1 MENIKT
7 TNELTELVLAD
18 NENHSFKI
26 LAELL
31 LLAINDWPK
40 IKENRIENFVI
51 ELKEFYSEKIT
62 IENLSSK
69 KIDFKMNNNSWRAES
84 GSYIIEMLK
93 EAEIRIIETNFDKI
107 IAKILKYYS
116 KKRASS

>member
-7 TNELTELVLAD
+7 TNELAELVFTD

-31 LLAINDWPK
+31 LLAINDWPE
-40 IKENRIENFVI
+40 IKENKIENFII
-51 ELKEFYSEKIT
+51 ELKDFYSEKIT
-62 IENLSSK
+62 IETINSK
-69 KIDFKMNNNSWRAES
+69 KIDYKINNNSWRAES

-93 EAEIRIIETNFDKI
+93 EAEIKINKTNFDKI
-107 IAKILKYYS
+107 IYEILKYYS
-116 KKRASS
+116 KK